1 MYFCRICF
9 INKFYLVC
17 YNLRMEHSM
26 LNIGLF
32 SVLEG
37 GVKPL
42 SDLAFRGLANIKLNI
57 NKEILLMN
65 NEQDFFVF
73 SSSQEG

>member
-1 MYFCRICF
+1 
-9 INKFYLVC
+9 
-17 YNLRMEHSM
+17 M